1 MCNIYVILNNINIYV
16 LWLLVKCLNL
26 NIIIKIS
33 MPPYTANRPFKQI
46 NYSRKVG
53 ETEEE

>member
-46 NYSRKVG
+46 DYSRKVG